1 MRNKKGFTLI
11 EIIVS
16 IMIASI
22 GMMIAATIIL
32 NSMGYFDKTAVA
44 DHDKQALDGIKDYFQ
59 NELIYAS
66 EVKIA
71 NVKPEGDDW
80 HWLYVK
86 NDVLYRDNDFGNSE
100 DIKVYLDEFYNRK
113 KLKITARGYDKYRLI
128 LNFYLNND
136 DNKTIY
142 KTATTIEL
150 LNFKEQINKETEGIS
165 PFSKEGNTVDLDNS
179 SSTYKIYYKKGEIA
193 INAQEE
199 DKKKCDVNNKFPTV
213 FDELCERDSEIS
225 IPKTT
230 NKPNEEGTNTN
241 NKGFW
246 DDNLEKYGDM
256 TDNRQYFPGDFI
268 ELENGEIW
276 RLVWV
281 YGDIKNTS
289 KPGTTHEVWWKK
301 IDEVWDGNSFYE
313 KDDVVKYKD
322 RTGYEGYF
330 KCKIQFSNYS
340 PPDEVNIWTKVVKD
354 ENNGGWIPAN

>member
-71 NVKPEGDDW
+71 NTKPDGNDW

-165 PFSKEGNTVDLDNS
+165 PFSKAGNTVDLDNS

-199 DKKKCDVNNKFPTV
+199 NKQGITGTVADKLLNVDKNAITPYDPNKDYSQVNRKE
-213 FDELCERDSEIS
+213 D
-225 IPKTT
+225 
-230 NKPNEEGTNTN
+230 GTY
-241 NKGFW
+241 
-246 DDNLEKYGDM
+246 L
-256 TDNRQYFPGDFI
+256 PGDFVKVGDKI
-268 ELENGEIW
+268 YLCTWGYNTGAGGDFGNPGDPGAKQHWQLVQEEYDENSS
-276 RLVWV
+276 
-281 YGDIKNTS
+281 YFQGDVIKYNGKYYRSWADNNVFTPNEDNPYNT
-289 KPGTTHEVWWKK
+289 TWE
-301 IDEVWDGNSFYE
+301 
-313 KDDVVKYKD
+313 VVKRNED
-322 RTGYEGYF
+322 NTDWVLVCQTN
-330 KCKIQFSNYS
+330 CK
-340 PPDEVNIWTKVVKD
+340 
-354 ENNGGWIPAN
+354 